1 MMTLIQSKNRGFAN
15 HGWLKSFHTFSFADY
30 YDPERMG
37 FGPLRVINED
47 RIDAGTGFGA
57 HPHRNMEII
66 SYVIDGALEHKDSM
80 GTETIIRPGDVQRMS
95 AGTGIRHSEYNH
107 SKTQQTHFLQ
117 IWIVP
122 ENLSVPPS
130 YDQKSFETAFQSNEL
145 VLVGSKTGRDGSI
158 TINQDVDLYACKS
171 NGKGEKLISNKS
183 NRRIWVQN
191 IKGQVVVN
199 EQLCQE
205 GDAVGFEKIE
215 SVSLK
220 WSAGSEFLVFDLP

>member
-1 MMTLIQSKNRGFAN
+1 MMTLIQSKDRGLAN

-30 YDPERMG
+30 YNPERMG

-47 RIDAGTGFGA
+47 RIEAGTGFGT
-57 HPHRNMEII
+57 HPHRDMEII

-80 GTETIIRPGDVQRMS
+80 GTETIIRLGDVQRMS

-117 IWIVP
+117 IWVVP
-122 ENLSVPPS
+122 ENMGIPPS
-130 YDQKSFETAFQSNEL
+130 YDQKSFETSFQTNAL

-171 NGKGEKLISNKS
+171 NGEGSKLISDKS

-191 IKGQVVVN
+191 IKGQVTVN
-199 EQLCQE
+199 EQLCQS
-205 GDAVGFEKIE
+205 GDAVGFEKTE

>member
-1 MMTLIQSKNRGFAN
+1 MMTLIQSKDRGLAN

-30 YDPERMG
+30 YNPERMG

-47 RIDAGTGFGA
+47 RIEAGTGFGT
-57 HPHRNMEII
+57 HPHRDMEII

-117 IWIVP
+117 IWVVP
-122 ENLSVPPS
+122 ENMGIPPS
-130 YDQKSFETAFQSNEL
+130 YDQKSFETSFQTNAL

-171 NGKGEKLISNKS
+171 NGEGSKLISDKS

-191 IKGQVVVN
+191 IKGQVTVN
-199 EQLCQE
+199 EQLCQS
-205 GDAVGFEKIE
+205 GDAVGFEKTE

>member
-1 MMTLIQSKNRGFAN
+1 MMTLIQSKDRGLAN

-30 YDPERMG
+30 DNPERMG

-57 HPHRNMEII
+57 HPHRDMEII

-122 ENLSVPPS
+122 EKQGVPPS
-130 YDQKSFETAFQSNEL
+130 YDQKSFEDAFQTNAL

-158 TINQDVDLYACKS
+158 TINQDVNLYACKS
-171 NGKGEKLISNKS
+171 NGEGSQLISNIS

-191 IKGQVVVN
+191 IKGQVTVN
-199 EQLCQE
+199 EQLCQA
-205 GDAVGFEKIE
+205 GDAVGFEKTE
-215 SVSLK
+215 SISLK

>member
-1 MMTLIQSKNRGFAN
+1 MMTLILSQDRGLAH

-30 YDPERMG
+30 YNPERMG

-47 RIDAGTGFGA
+47 RIEAGTGFGT
-57 HPHRNMEII
+57 HPHRDMEII

-117 IWIVP
+117 IWVVP
-122 ENLSVPPS
+122 ENMGIPPS
-130 YDQKSFETAFQSNEL
+130 YDQKSFETSFQTNAL

-171 NGKGEKLISNKS
+171 NGEGSKLISDKS

-191 IKGQVVVN
+191 IKGQVTVN
-199 EQLCQE
+199 EQLCQS
-205 GDAVGFEKIE
+205 GDAVGFEKTE

>member
-1 MMTLIQSKNRGFAN
+1 MMTLIQSKDRGLAN

-30 YDPERMG
+30 YNPERMG

-47 RIDAGTGFGA
+47 RIEAGTGFGT
-57 HPHRNMEII
+57 HPHRDMEII

-80 GTETIIRPGDVQRMS
+80 GTETIIRLGDVQRMS

-107 SKTQQTHFLQ
+107 SKTEQTHFLQ
-117 IWIVP
+117 IWVVP
-122 ENLSVPPS
+122 ENMGIPPS
-130 YDQKSFETAFQSNEL
+130 YDQKSFETSFQTNAL

-171 NGKGEKLISNKS
+171 NGEGSKLISDKS

-191 IKGQVVVN
+191 IKGQVTVN
-199 EQLCQE
+199 EQLCQS
-205 GDAVGFEKIE
+205 GDAVGFEKTE